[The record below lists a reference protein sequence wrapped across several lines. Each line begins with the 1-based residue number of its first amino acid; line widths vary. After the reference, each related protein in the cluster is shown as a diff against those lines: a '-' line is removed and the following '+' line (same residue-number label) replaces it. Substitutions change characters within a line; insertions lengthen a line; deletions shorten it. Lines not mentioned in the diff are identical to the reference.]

1 LSLELRQRA
10 QDRQEG
16 VPDEFV
22 VRIEVRFHVRVE
34 SDPIAVEFLQVHD
47 RLHHPLARE
56 AVQGPEQHHI
66 EPATVCVIEQ
76 LGELPAALCALA
88 AGFVLHVLGGD
99 LMSRCAYHSRSA
111 MSWQGFPELNFA
123 PPFFL
128 FTCATRGRS
137 PLVWLD
143 VRGETSHARCREGA
157 IAKQASRRDL
167 RSRLGVSGIARR
179 SAFYPD
185 GRVGEVF
192 VTNHKAGSAAGVM
205 ASDAAMV
212 AAIALRYGVSPEV
225 LRRALMRDPEGR
237 ASSPLGR
244 KLDQLAAEEAV

>member
-1 LSLELRQRA
+1 MRGVERERLPNRRA
-10 QDRQEG
+10 AETFG
-16 VPDEFV
+16 
-22 VRIEVRFHVRVE
+22 
-34 SDPIAVEFLQVHD
+34 
-47 RLHHPLARE
+47 
-56 AVQGPEQHHI
+56 
-66 EPATVCVIEQ
+66 
-76 LGELPAALCALA
+76 
-88 AGFVLHVLGGD
+88 
-99 LMSRCAYHSRSA
+99 
-111 MSWQGFPELNFA
+111 
-123 PPFFL
+123 
-128 FTCATRGRS
+128 RGWGS
-137 PLVWLD
+137 
-143 VRGETSHARCREGA
+143 
-157 IAKQASRRDL
+157 
-167 RSRLGVSGIARR
+167 RR